1 MFPGKALGSNLQE
14 GVHSRSFPQAALR
27 ADLVYPPYLCSKYN
41 KYDVN
46 RIRAMQNRISYS
58 YNLFWIRVCD
68 YFFILL
74 FLFYKHRIFCRICM
88 VAKRNFKMIRFGSII
103 IFRYVSDTSNLSET
117 LNGLTS
123 NTIPK
128 AIKLFNQIDFL
139 FTLSFKV

>member
-1 MFPGKALGSNLQE
+1 MLRTGESLYLG
-14 GVHSRSFPQAALR
+14 
-27 ADLVYPPYLCSKYN
+27 YLCSKYN

-58 YNLFWIRVCD
+58 YNLFCFRVCD

-103 IFRYVSDTSNLSET
+103 IFRYVSDTSNVSET

-123 NTIPK
+123 INK
-128 AIKLFNQIDFL
+128 YFNDF
-139 FTLSFKV
+139 KI